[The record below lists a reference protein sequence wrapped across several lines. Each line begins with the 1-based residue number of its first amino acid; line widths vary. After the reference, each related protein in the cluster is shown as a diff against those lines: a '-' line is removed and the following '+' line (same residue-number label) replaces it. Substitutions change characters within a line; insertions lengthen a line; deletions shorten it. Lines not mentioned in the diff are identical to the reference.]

1 MWATLLTVL
10 LDFIA
15 KTIAI
20 QSRKVGSD
28 ASANAAAKQ
37 RLDARLAAWKRRSG
51 APVLLA
57 ACLALSGC
65 AGPRVVFMPASESPV
80 RAGPGMRGRVWVWNG
95 STWELSANRV
105 DVPEGF
111 YIWSVNGDEVPAK

>member
-65 AGPRVVFMPASESPV
+65 AGPRVVFLPASEAPV

-95 STWELSANRV
+95 TQWELSANRV

>member
-20 QSRKVGSD
+20 QSRKVGGD
-28 ASANAAAKQ
+28 APANADAKQ

-51 APVLLA
+51 APVVLA

-65 AGPRVVFMPASESPV
+65 AGPRVVFLPASEAPV
-80 RAGPGMRGRVWVWNG
+80 RAGPGMRGRVWVWDG
-95 STWELSANRV
+95 TQWELSANRV

-111 YIWSVNGDEVPAK
+111 YIWSVNGDEVPTK

>member
-28 ASANAAAKQ
+28 APANADAKQ
-37 RLDARLAAWKRRSG
+37 RLDVRLAAWKRRSG
-51 APVLLA
+51 APVVLA
-57 ACLALSGC
+57 VALALSGC
-65 AGPRVVFMPASESPV
+65 AGPRVVFLPASEAPV

-95 STWELSANRV
+95 TQWELSANRV